1 MGAVPK
7 RRISKGRQGR
17 RRGAIKIKV
26 PALIN
31 CPNCGQKIR
40 PHQVCPFCGYYQ
52 GKPVVMKKEKKSK
65 KKE

>member
-17 RRGAIKIKV
+17 RRGAIKIK
-26 PALIN
+26 ALTMVDCSN
-31 CPNCGQKIR
+31 CSQKKR
-40 PHQVCPFCGYYQ
+40 PHQACSSCGYYK
-52 GKPVVMKKEKKSK
+52 GKQIVVKKEKKSK